1 MKVINLQTYGVV
13 VISSELTLDAIKALQ
28 KHIPSALRL
37 RDEEGDDIFAV
48 SFNDDKASFSEH
60 GICFNKIDSEGK
72 VLLTIN
78 STMSN
83 EQIADEF
90 AAVLMNLGMVEE
102 NATFAYS
109 SLQVQLLDIAN
120 AIENP
125 DLTSPEVEEAE

>member
-13 VISSELTLDAIKALQ
+13 VINSELTLDAVKALQ
-28 KHIPSALRL
+28 KHIPSALKL
-37 RDEEGDDIFAV
+37 RDEDGDDVFAV
-48 SFNDDKASFSEH
+48 SFNNDKASFSEH

-83 EQIADEF
+83 EEIADEF
-90 AAVLMNLGMVEE
+90 AAVLMHLEMVEE
-102 NATFAYS
+102 TATLAYK
-109 SLQVQLLDIAN
+109 SLKEQLLDIAS

>member
-1 MKVINLQTYGVV
+1 MRVINLQTYGVV
-13 VISSELTLDAIKALQ
+13 VISSELTLDAVKALQ

-37 RDEEGDDIFAV
+37 RNEEGDDVFAV

-60 GICFNKIDSEGK
+60 GICFNKTDSEGK

-90 AAVLMNLGMVEE
+90 AAVLMHLGMVEE

-109 SLQVQLLDIAN
+109 SLQEQLLDIAS